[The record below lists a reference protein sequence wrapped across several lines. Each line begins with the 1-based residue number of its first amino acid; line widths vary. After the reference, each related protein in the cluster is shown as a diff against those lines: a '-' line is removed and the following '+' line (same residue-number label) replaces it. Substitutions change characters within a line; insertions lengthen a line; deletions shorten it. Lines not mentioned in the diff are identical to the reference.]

1 MNDAGGTSG
10 IDQYFEAILERAG
23 WVIEQQK
30 PLLNQAASQMAAVI
44 QHDRRIFL
52 FGSGHSHLI
61 AEEAFFRAGGLAAA
75 TPIFSSLVMLH
86 ENPALSSRLE
96 RTAGLASDLLAPYR
110 PQAGELIF
118 IISNS
123 GVNHL
128 PVEMAQVSKALGLY
142 TIGLCSL
149 AYAQIAPRSA
159 LDLRLDQVVDLCLD
173 NGLPPGDG
181 LVALKKSG
189 WKTGPGSTV
198 IGALIWNSLV
208 CETALMLEQAG
219 VDAPVFGSYNM
230 PGSREQNQQLLEK
243 WRKVNPHL

>member
-1 MNDAGGTSG
+1 MSGLSGPSG
-10 IDQYFEAILERAG
+10 IEQYFQAILEHAN
-23 WVIEQQK
+23 WAVTQQK
-30 PLLNQAASQMAAVI
+30 HLLKQAAAEMATAI
-44 QHDRRIFL
+44 QQDRRIFL

-86 ENPALSSRLE
+86 ENPSLASRLE
-96 RTAGLASDLLAPYR
+96 RTAGLANDLLAPYH
-110 PQAGELIF
+110 PQAGELLF

-142 TIGLCSL
+142 TIGLCSN
-149 AYAQIAPRSA
+149 AYAQVAPRSA

-173 NGLPPGDG
+173 NSLPPGDG

-189 WKTGPGSTV
+189 WKVGPGSTV
-198 IGALIWNSLV
+198 ICALLWNALV
-208 CETALMLEQAG
+208 CETACLLEAAG
-219 VDAPVFGSYNM
+219 YEAPVFGSYNM
-230 PGSREQNQQLLEK
+230 PGSHEQNQQLLEK